1 MYLQMWKDSETEI
14 DYLDFSYIV
23 EIMRDTINDEKLLP
37 SCIGLYGDWGSGK
50 SSLMHMCKRQLE
62 QQNDGTVCLL
72 FNGWLYESYD
82 DAKTAILASIL
93 DGIKGGRE
101 LPETAI
107 MILKALYDSVDKFKI
122 IKGGIKFGIDMAVA
136 GGLGAITNLTIKE
149 VAKKAKK
156 VAEGVD
162 EESTMQAIKDKL
174 DYKEVRE
181 DIREFREKF
190 AQLIKEAGIKKLV
203 IFVDE
208 LDRCN
213 PATILDT
220 LEAMRLFLFN
230 GNVSFVIGAD
240 ERHVTYAIRSK
251 FEDIEGINMDI
262 GKEYQEKLIQYPIR
276 IPCMNKDETEFY
288 IMCLLSEN
296 ELNATEFDGLLKFL
310 QAKRKQNP
318 LEFSITME
326 ILREYNEKIATRLND
341 SLVLSKQLSGILTQ
355 GLNGNPR
362 QCKRFLNT
370 LDMRQKMA
378 NYKNV
383 TLKSNVLAKIME
395 VEYFQTPLFRKMINL
410 LGDNML
416 KKELEGFE
424 TDQEDKISALDPWK
438 NELWVKKW
446 MKAKPML
453 SEEKLENYFYFMRA
467 SAKDNMFTS
476 IEKMSEDAKK
486 IFEGL
491 LKHSD
496 LAFNQAKMDVDK
508 MSVFDQNQILDGL
521 YQDMV
526 GDERYEKGKIKFFLL
541 WGGLNAQL
549 QENTIKYC
557 ADLSAQKMSVSHI
570 PHFEGFY
577 VQCKNQGAMKTI
589 LERWKSEN
597 TTLKTA
603 IEDFL

>member
-1 MYLQMWKDSETEI
+1 MWKDSETEI

-23 EIMRDTINDEKLLP
+23 EIMKDTINDEKLLP
-37 SCIGLYGDWGSGK
+37 SCIGLYRDWGSGK
-50 SSLMHMCKRQLE
+50 SSLMHMCKKQLE
-62 QQNDGTVCLL
+62 EQKDGTVCLL

-93 DGIKGGRE
+93 DGIKECRE
-101 LPETAI
+101 LSGAAKIT
-107 MILKALYDSVDKFKI
+107 LKALYDSIDKFKV
-122 IKGGIKFGIDMAVA
+122 IKGGIKFGIDMAVT
-136 GGLGAITNLTIKE
+136 GGLGAITNLAIKE
-149 VAKKAKK
+149 ITKKAKK
-156 VAEGVD
+156 VAEDVD
-162 EESTMQAIKDKL
+162 EETMLQAIKDKL

-190 AQLIKEAGIKKLV
+190 AELIEEAGIKKLV

-220 LEAMRLFLFN
+220 LEAMRLFLFS

-251 FEDIEGINMDI
+251 FDDIEGINMDI

-296 ELNATEFDGLLKFL
+296 ELNETEFDGLLKFL

-326 ILREYNEKIATRLND
+326 ILKEYDERIATKLND

-395 VEYFQTPLFRKMINL
+395 VEYFQTSLFRKMVNL

-416 KKELEGFE
+416 KTELEGFE
-424 TDQEDKISALDPWK
+424 TDQEDKINALDPWK

-467 SAKDNMFTS
+467 FSKDNIFTS
-476 IEKMSEDAKK
+476 VEKMSEEAKK
-486 IFEGL
+486 IFEGIS
-491 LKHSD
+491 KHSD
-496 LAFNQAKMDVDK
+496 LAFNQAKMAVDK
-508 MSVFDQNQILDGL
+508 ISVFDQHQILDGL
-521 YQDMV
+521 YQDV
-526 GDERYEKGKIKFFLL
+526 ISDDSYEKEKVRFFLL
-541 WGGLNAQL
+541 WGALNEQL

-557 ADLSAQKMSVSHI
+557 TDLSAQKISVSQI
-570 PHFEGFY
+570 PYFEGFY
-577 VQCKNQGAMKTI
+577 AQCKNKGAMKTI

>member
-1 MYLQMWKDSETEI
+1 
-14 DYLDFSYIV
+14 
-23 EIMRDTINDEKLLP
+23 
-37 SCIGLYGDWGSGK
+37 
-50 SSLMHMCKRQLE
+50 
-62 QQNDGTVCLL
+62 
-72 FNGWLYESYD
+72 
-82 DAKTAILASIL
+82 
-93 DGIKGGRE
+93 
-101 LPETAI
+101 
-107 MILKALYDSVDKFKI
+107 
-122 IKGGIKFGIDMAVA
+122 MAVT

-149 VAKKAKK
+149 ITKKAKK
-156 VAEGVD
+156 VVDDVD
-162 EESTMQAIKDKL
+162 EEATIQAIKDKL

-190 AQLIKEAGIKKLV
+190 AELIKEASIKKLV

-251 FEDIEGINMDI
+251 FDDIEGINMDI

-296 ELNATEFDGLLKFL
+296 ELTTTEFDGLLKFL
-310 QAKRKQNP
+310 QEKRKQNP

-326 ILREYNEKIATRLND
+326 ILKEYNEPIATRLNE

-378 NYKNV
+378 KYKNV
-383 TLKSNVLAKIME
+383 TLKSSVLAKIME
-395 VEYFQTPLFRKMINL
+395 VEYFQTSLFRKMIKL

-424 TDQEDKISALDPWK
+424 TDQEEKINALDPWK

-446 MKAKPML
+446 MKTKPML
-453 SEEKLENYFYFMRA
+453 SEERLENYFYFMRA

-496 LAFNQAKMDVDK
+496 VAFNQAKMDIDK

-521 YQDMV
+521 YQDV
-526 GDERYEKGKIKFFLL
+526 AGDERYEKDKIKFFLL
-541 WGGLNAQL
+541 WGGLNVQL

-557 ADLSAQKMSVSHI
+557 ADLSAKKISLSHI
-570 PHFEGFY
+570 PYFEGFY
-577 VQCKNQGAMKTI
+577 AQCKNQGAMKII

-597 TTLKTA
+597 KKLITA
-603 IEDFL
+603 IDNSL

>member
-1 MYLQMWKDSETEI
+1 MISLLSDS
-14 DYLDFSYIV
+14 L
-23 EIMRDTINDEKLLP
+23 
-37 SCIGLYGDWGSGK
+37 GDWGSGK

-93 DGIKGGRE
+93 DGIKDGRK
-101 LPETAI
+101 LSKSAI

-149 VAKKAKK
+149 VAKKAKQ
-156 VAEGVD
+156 VAEGVN

-251 FEDIEGINMDI
+251 FDDIEGINMDI

-296 ELNATEFDGLLKFL
+296 ELTTTEFDEFLKFL
-310 QAKRKQNP
+310 QEKRKQNP
-318 LEFSITME
+318 LEFSITMD
-326 ILREYNEKIATRLND
+326 ILKEYNEAIATRLNE

-395 VEYFQTPLFRKMINL
+395 VEYFQTPLFRKMVNL

-416 KKELEGFE
+416 KTELEGFE

-467 SAKDNMFTS
+467 SAKNNMFTS
-476 IEKMSEDAKK
+476 IDKMSEDAKK

-491 LKHSD
+491 SKHSD
-496 LAFNQAKMDVDK
+496 LAFKQAKMGVDK
-508 MSVFDQNQILDGL
+508 LSVFDQNQILDGL
-521 YQDMV
+521 YQDVV
-526 GDERYEKGKIKFFLL
+526 GDERYEKDKIKFFLL
-541 WGGLNAQL
+541 WGGLNVQL

-557 ADLSAQKMSVSHI
+557 ADLSAQKISVSHI

-577 VQCKNQGAMKTI
+577 AQCKNQGAMKTI
-589 LERWKSEN
+589 FERWKSEN

>member
-1 MYLQMWKDSETEI
+1 MWKDSETEI
-14 DYLDFSYIV
+14 DFLDFAYIV
-23 EIMRDTINDEKLLP
+23 EIMKDTINDEKLLP

-50 SSLMHMCKRQLE
+50 SSLMHMCKRRLE
-62 QQNDGTVCLL
+62 EQKDGTVCLL

-93 DGIKGGRE
+93 DGIKEGRD
-101 LPETAI
+101 LQGTAKI
-107 MILKALYDSVDKFKI
+107 TLKALYDSVDKFKV
-122 IKGGIKFGIDMAVA
+122 IKSGLKFGIDMAVT
-136 GGLGAITNLTIKE
+136 GGLGAVANLTIKE
-149 VAKKAKK
+149 ITKVAKK
-156 VAEGVD
+156 VAERTVENVD
-162 EESTMQAIKDKL
+162 EESMVQAIKDRL

-190 AQLIKEAGIKKLV
+190 AKLIEEAGIKKLV

-251 FEDIEGINMDI
+251 FDDIEGINMDI

-288 IMCLLSEN
+288 IMCLLSES
-296 ELNATEFDGLLKFL
+296 ELNETEFDGLLKFL
-310 QAKRKQNP
+310 HEKRKQNP
-318 LEFSITME
+318 LEFSISME
-326 ILREYNEKIATRLND
+326 ILREHDDRIATRLND

-383 TLKSNVLAKIME
+383 TLKSSVLAKIME
-395 VEYFQTPLFRKMINL
+395 VEYFQTPLFRKMVSL
-410 LGDNML
+410 LGENKL
-416 KKELEGFE
+416 KTELEGFE
-424 TDQEDKISALDPWK
+424 TDQEDRISALDPWR
-438 NELWVKKW
+438 NELWVKRW
-446 MKAKPML
+446 MKTKPML
-453 SEEKLENYFYFMRA
+453 SEEKLEDYFYFMRA
-467 SAKDNMFTS
+467 SAKDNIFTS
-476 IEKMSEDAKK
+476 VEKMSEEAKK

-491 LKHSD
+491 SKHSD
-496 LAFNQAKMDVDK
+496 LAFSQAKMAVEK
-508 MSVFDQNQILDGL
+508 MSVFDQHQILDGL
-521 YQDMV
+521 YQDMIS
-526 GDERYEKGKIKFFLL
+526 DDSYEKEKVRFFLQ
-541 WGGLNAQL
+541 WGALNEQL

-557 ADLSAQKMSVSHI
+557 TDLLAQKISISQI
-570 PHFEGFY
+570 PFFEGFY
-577 VQCKNQGAMKTI
+577 AQCKNKGEMKII
-589 LERWKSEN
+589 LERWKDEN
-597 TTLKTA
+597 PTLKTA
-603 IEDFL
+603 VEVFL

>member
-1 MYLQMWKDSETEI
+1 MWKDSETEI

-23 EIMRDTINDEKLLP
+23 EIMKDTINDEKLLP

-50 SSLMHMCKRQLE
+50 SSLMHMCKKQLE
-62 QQNDGTVCLL
+62 EQKDGTVCLL

-93 DGIKGGRE
+93 DGIKEGRE
-101 LPETAI
+101 LSGTAKI
-107 MILKALYDSVDKFKI
+107 TLKALYDSIDKFKV
-122 IKGGIKFGIDMAVA
+122 IKGGIKFGIDMAVT
-136 GGLGAITNLTIKE
+136 GGLGAITNLAIKE
-149 VAKKAKK
+149 ITKKAKK
-156 VAEGVD
+156 IAEDVD
-162 EESTMQAIKDKL
+162 EENMLQAIKDKL

-190 AQLIKEAGIKKLV
+190 AELIKEAGIKKLV

-220 LEAMRLFLFN
+220 LEAMRLFLFS

-251 FEDIEGINMDI
+251 FNDIEGINMDI

-288 IMCLLSEN
+288 IMCLLSEK
-296 ELNATEFDGLLKFL
+296 ELCEKDFKDLLNYL
-310 QAKRKQNP
+310 QKKRKENP
-318 LEFSITME
+318 LEFIITME
-326 ILREYNEKIATRLND
+326 ILREYNESIATKLNE
-341 SLVLSKQLSGILTQ
+341 SLVLAKQLSGILTQ

-378 NYKNV
+378 KYKNV

-395 VEYFQTPLFRKMINL
+395 VEYFQTSLFRKMVNL
-410 LGDNML
+410 LGDNL
-416 KKELEGFE
+416 LNKELEGFE
-424 TDQEDKISALDPWK
+424 TDQEDKISALEPWK
-438 NELWVKKW
+438 NELWVKRW
-446 MKAKPML
+446 MKAKPLL
-453 SEEKLENYFYFMRA
+453 SEEKLENYFYFMRT
-467 SAKDNMFTS
+467 SIKDNVFTS
-476 IEKMSEDAKK
+476 IEKMSEEAKK
-486 IFEGL
+486 IFEAL

-496 LAFNQAKMDVDK
+496 AAFNQAKKIIDK

-521 YQDMV
+521 YEDIV
-526 GDERYEKGKIKFFLL
+526 GEEKYDRDKIKFFLL
-541 WGGLNAQL
+541 WGGLNEQL

-557 ADLSAQKMSVSHI
+557 ADLSAKNILLSNI
-570 PHFEGFY
+570 PYFEGFY
-577 VQCKNQGAMKTI
+577 AQCKNKEEMKVI

-597 TTLKTA
+597 MGLKTA
-603 IEDFL
+603 IEEFL

>member
-1 MYLQMWKDSETEI
+1 MWRDSETET

-23 EIMRDTINDEKLLP
+23 EIMKDTINDEKLLP

-50 SSLMHMCKRQLE
+50 SSLMHMCKKKLE
-62 QQNDGTVCLL
+62 EQKDGTVCLL

-93 DGIKGGRE
+93 DGIKEGRD
-101 LPETAI
+101 LSRTANI
-107 MILKALYDSVDKFKI
+107 TLKALYDSIDKFKV
-122 IKGGIKFGIDMAVA
+122 IKGGIKFGIDMAVT

-149 VAKKAKK
+149 IMKKTKK
-156 VAEGVD
+156 VAEDID
-162 EESTMQAIKDKL
+162 EETMFQVIKDKL

-181 DIREFREKF
+181 DIREFRKKF
-190 AQLIKEAGIKKLV
+190 AELINDAGIKKLV

-208 LDRCN
+208 LDRCS
-213 PATILDT
+213 PVTILDT

-251 FEDIEGINMDI
+251 FNDIEGINMDI

-288 IMCLLSEN
+288 IMCLLSQN
-296 ELNATEFDGLLKFL
+296 ELSATDFEGLLEFL
-310 QAKRKQNP
+310 QEKRKQNP

-326 ILREYNEKIATRLND
+326 ILKEYNEPIATRLNE

-378 NYKNV
+378 KYKNV
-383 TLKSNVLAKIME
+383 TLKSSVLAKIME
-395 VEYFQTPLFRKMINL
+395 VEYFQTTLFRKMITL

-416 KKELEGFE
+416 KTELEGFE
-424 TDQEDKISALDPWK
+424 TDQEEKIVALDPWK

-446 MKAKPML
+446 MNAKPML
-453 SEEKLENYFYFMRA
+453 SEEKLENYFYFMRV
-467 SAKDNMFTS
+467 SAKETIFTS
-476 IEKMSEDAKK
+476 VEKMSEEAKK

-491 LKHSD
+491 SKHSD
-496 LAFNQAKMDVDK
+496 LVFNQAKMVVDK
-508 MSVFDQNQILDGL
+508 MSAFDQNQILDGL

-526 GDERYEKGKIKFFLL
+526 SDDRYVKEKVSFFLQ
-541 WGGLNAQL
+541 WGALNEQL

-557 ADLSAQKMSVSHI
+557 TDLLAQKIQISQI
-570 PHFEGFY
+570 PYFEGFY
-577 VQCKNQGAMKTI
+577 TQCKNKAAMKTI
-589 LERWKSEN
+589 LERWKDEN
-597 TTLKTA
+597 TTLKTV
-603 IEDFL
+603 IEGIL

>member
-1 MYLQMWKDSETEI
+1 MWKDSETEI
-14 DYLDFSYIV
+14 DYLDFLYIV
-23 EIMRDTINDEKLLP
+23 EIMKGTINDEKLLP

-50 SSLMHMCKRQLE
+50 SSLMHMCKHQLE
-62 QQNDGTVCLL
+62 QQNDGTICLL

-93 DGIKGGRE
+93 DGIKENRE
-101 LPETAI
+101 LPETA
-107 MILKALYDSVDKFKI
+107 MLILKSLYDSVDKFKA
-122 IKGGIKFGIDMAVA
+122 IKGGIKFGIDMALS

-149 VAKKAKK
+149 VTKKAKK
-156 VAEGVD
+156 VVSGVD
-162 EESTMQAIKDKL
+162 EESMIQAIKDKL

-190 AQLIKEAGIKKLV
+190 TKLIKEAGIKKLV

-213 PATILDT
+213 PTTILDT

-240 ERHVTYAIRSK
+240 ERHVTYAIKSK
-251 FEDIEGINMDI
+251 FDDIEGINMDI

-276 IPCMNKDETEFY
+276 IPSMNKDETEFY

-296 ELNATEFDGLLKFL
+296 ELNATELDSLLEYL
-310 QAKRKQNP
+310 QEKRKKNP
-318 LEFSITME
+318 LEFVITMQ
-326 ILREYNEKIATRLND
+326 ILREYNESIATRLNE
-341 SLVLSKQLSGILTQ
+341 SLVLSKQLSGILTK

-378 NYKNV
+378 KYKNV

-395 VEYFQTPLFRKMINL
+395 VEYFQTSLFRKMINL
-410 LGDNML
+410 LSDNL
-416 KKELEGFE
+416 LNKELEGFE
-424 TDQEDKISALDPWK
+424 TDQEDKIVVLEPWK
-438 NELWVKKW
+438 NELWVKRW
-446 MKAKPML
+446 MKAKPLL
-453 SEEKLENYFYFMRA
+453 SVEKLENYFYFMRA
-467 SAKDNMFTS
+467 SAKDNAFTS

-486 IFEGL
+486 IFEAL

-496 LAFNQAKMDVDK
+496 TAFNQAKKIIDK

-521 YQDMV
+521 YEDVV
-526 GDERYEKGKIKFFLL
+526 GDEKYDKDKIKFFLL
-541 WGGLNAQL
+541 WGGLNEQL

-557 ADLSAQKMSVSHI
+557 ADLSAKKLSLSHI
-570 PHFEGFY
+570 PYFEGFY
-577 VQCKNQGAMKTI
+577 AQCKNQAEIKVI
-589 LERWKSEN
+589 LERWKNDN
-597 TTLKTA
+597 TTLKTL
-603 IEDFL
+603 IEDFV

>member
-1 MYLQMWKDSETEI
+1 MWKDSETEI

-23 EIMRDTINDEKLLP
+23 EIMKDTINDEKLLP

-50 SSLMHMCKRQLE
+50 SSLMHMCKKQLE
-62 QQNDGTVCLL
+62 EQKDGTVCLL

-93 DGIKGGRE
+93 DGIKEGRE
-101 LPETAI
+101 LSGTAKI
-107 MILKALYDSVDKFKI
+107 TLKALYDSIDKFKV
-122 IKGGIKFGIDMAVA
+122 IKGGIKFGIDMAVT
-136 GGLGAITNLTIKE
+136 GGLGAITNLAIKE
-149 VAKKAKK
+149 ITKKAKK
-156 VAEGVD
+156 IAEDVD
-162 EESTMQAIKDKL
+162 EENMLQAIKDKL

-190 AQLIKEAGIKKLV
+190 AELIKEAGIKKLV

-220 LEAMRLFLFN
+220 LEAMRLFLFS

-251 FEDIEGINMDI
+251 FNDIEGINMDI

-288 IMCLLSEN
+288 IMCLLSEK
-296 ELNATEFDGLLKFL
+296 ELCEKDFKDLLNYL
-310 QAKRKQNP
+310 QKKRKENP
-318 LEFSITME
+318 LEFIITME
-326 ILREYNEKIATRLND
+326 ILREYNESIATKLNE
-341 SLVLSKQLSGILTQ
+341 SLVLAKQLSGILTQ

-378 NYKNV
+378 KYKNV

-395 VEYFQTPLFRKMINL
+395 VEYFQTSLFRKMVNL
-410 LGDNML
+410 LGDNL
-416 KKELEGFE
+416 LNKELKGFE
-424 TDQEDKISALDPWK
+424 TDQEDKISALEPWK
-438 NELWVKKW
+438 NELWVKRW
-446 MKAKPML
+446 MKAKPLL
-453 SEEKLENYFYFMRA
+453 SEEKLENYFYFMRT
-467 SAKDNMFTS
+467 SIKDNVFTS
-476 IEKMSEDAKK
+476 IEKMSEEAKK
-486 IFEGL
+486 IFEAL

-496 LAFNQAKMDVDK
+496 AAFNQAKKIIDK

-521 YQDMV
+521 YEDIV
-526 GDERYEKGKIKFFLL
+526 GEEKYDRDKIKFFLL
-541 WGGLNAQL
+541 WGGLNEQL

-557 ADLSAQKMSVSHI
+557 ADLSAKNILLSHI
-570 PHFEGFY
+570 PYFEGFY
-577 VQCKNQGAMKTI
+577 AQCKNQEEMKVI

-597 TTLKTA
+597 MGLKTA
-603 IEDFL
+603 IEEFL

>member
-1 MYLQMWKDSETEI
+1 MWKDSETEI

-23 EIMRDTINDEKLLP
+23 EIMKDTINDEKLLP

-50 SSLMHMCKRQLE
+50 SSLMHMCKKQLE
-62 QQNDGTVCLL
+62 EQKDGTVCLL

-93 DGIKGGRE
+93 DGIKEGRE
-101 LPETAI
+101 LSGTAKI
-107 MILKALYDSVDKFKI
+107 TLKALYDSIDKFKV

-136 GGLGAITNLTIKE
+136 GGLSAITNLAIKE
-149 VAKKAKK
+149 ITKKAKK
-156 VAEGVD
+156 IAEDVD
-162 EESTMQAIKDKL
+162 EENMLQAIKDKL

-190 AQLIKEAGIKKLV
+190 AELIKEAGIKKLV

-220 LEAMRLFLFN
+220 LEAMRLFLFS

-251 FEDIEGINMDI
+251 FNDIEGINMDI

-288 IMCLLSEN
+288 IMCLLSEK
-296 ELNATEFDGLLKFL
+296 ELCEKDFKDLLNYL
-310 QAKRKQNP
+310 QKKRKENP
-318 LEFSITME
+318 LEFIITME
-326 ILREYNEKIATRLND
+326 ILREYNESIATKLNE
-341 SLVLSKQLSGILTQ
+341 SLVLAKQLSGILTQ

-378 NYKNV
+378 KYKNV

-395 VEYFQTPLFRKMINL
+395 VEYFQTSFRKMVNL
-410 LGDNML
+410 LGDNL
-416 KKELEGFE
+416 LNKELEGFE
-424 TDQEDKISALDPWK
+424 TDQEDKISALEPWK
-438 NELWVKKW
+438 NELWVKRW
-446 MKAKPML
+446 MKAKPLL
-453 SEEKLENYFYFMRA
+453 SEEKLENYFYFMRT
-467 SAKDNMFTS
+467 SIKNNVFTS
-476 IEKMSEDAKK
+476 IEKMSEEAKK
-486 IFEGL
+486 IFEAL

-496 LAFNQAKMDVDK
+496 AAFNQAKKIIDK

-521 YQDMV
+521 YEDIV
-526 GDERYEKGKIKFFLL
+526 GEEKYDRDKIKFFLL
-541 WGGLNAQL
+541 WGGLNEQL

-557 ADLSAQKMSVSHI
+557 ADLSAKKISTSHI
-570 PHFEGFY
+570 PYFEGFY
-577 VQCKNQGAMKTI
+577 AQCKNQEEMKVI

-597 TTLKTA
+597 MGLKTA
-603 IEDFL
+603 IEEFL

>member
-1 MYLQMWKDSETEI
+1 MWKDSETEI
-14 DYLDFSYIV
+14 DYLDFSYII
-23 EIMRDTINDEKLLP
+23 EIMKDTINDEKLLP

-93 DGIKGGRE
+93 DGIKDGRK
-101 LPETAI
+101 LSKSAI

-149 VAKKAKK
+149 VAKKAKQ
-156 VAEGVD
+156 VAEGVN

-251 FEDIEGINMDI
+251 FDDIEGINMDI

-296 ELNATEFDGLLKFL
+296 ELTTTEFDEFLKFL
-310 QAKRKQNP
+310 QEKRKQNP
-318 LEFSITME
+318 LEFSITMD
-326 ILREYNEKIATRLND
+326 ILKEYNEAIATRLNE

-395 VEYFQTPLFRKMINL
+395 VEYFQTPLFRKMVNL

-416 KKELEGFE
+416 KTELEGFE

-453 SEEKLENYFYFMRA
+453 SEEMLENYFYFMRA
-467 SAKDNMFTS
+467 SAKNNMFTS
-476 IEKMSEDAKK
+476 IDKMSEDAKK

-491 LKHSD
+491 SKHSD
-496 LAFNQAKMDVDK
+496 LAFKQAKMSVDK
-508 MSVFDQNQILDGL
+508 LSVFDQNQILDGL
-521 YQDMV
+521 YQDVV
-526 GDERYEKGKIKFFLL
+526 GDERYEKDKIKFFLL
-541 WGGLNAQL
+541 WGGLNVQL

-557 ADLSAQKMSVSHI
+557 ADLSAQKISVSHI

-577 VQCKNQGAMKTI
+577 AQCKNQGAMKTI
-589 LERWKSEN
+589 FERWKSEN

>member
-1 MYLQMWKDSETEI
+1 MWKDSETEI
-14 DYLDFSYIV
+14 DYLDFFYIV
-23 EIMRDTINDEKLLP
+23 EIMKDTINDEKLLP

-50 SSLMHMCKRQLE
+50 SSLMHMCKHQLE

-93 DGIKGGRE
+93 DGIKENRE
-101 LPETAI
+101 LPETA
-107 MILKALYDSVDKFKI
+107 MLILKALYDSIDKFKA
-122 IKGGIKFGIDMAVA
+122 IKSGIKFGIDMVVS

-149 VAKKAKK
+149 VTKKAKK
-156 VAEGVD
+156 VVEGVD
-162 EESTMQAIKDKL
+162 EESTIQAIKDKL

-190 AQLIKEAGIKKLV
+190 AKLIEEAGIKKLV

-230 GNVSFVIGAD
+230 GDVSFVIGAD
-240 ERHVTYAIRSK
+240 ERHVTYAIKTK
-251 FEDIEGINMDI
+251 FDDIEGINMDI

-288 IMCLLSEN
+288 IMCLLAED
-296 ELNATEFDGLLKFL
+296 ELNETEFDSLLIFL
-310 QAKRKQNP
+310 QEKRKENP
-318 LEFSITME
+318 LEFVITME
-326 ILREYNEKIATRLND
+326 ILREYDESIATRLNEN
-341 SLVLSKQLSGILTQ
+341 LVLSKQLSGILTQ

-378 NYKNV
+378 KYKNV

-395 VEYFQTPLFRKMINL
+395 VEYFQTSLFRKMVNL
-410 LGDNML
+410 LGDNL
-416 KKELEGFE
+416 LNKELEGFE

-438 NELWVKKW
+438 NELWVKGW
-446 MKAKPML
+446 MKAKPFL

-467 SAKDNMFTS
+467 SVKDNVFTS
-476 IEKMSEDAKK
+476 VEKMSEEAKK
-486 IFEGL
+486 IFEAL

-496 LAFNQAKMDVDK
+496 VAFNQAKKEIDK

-521 YQDMV
+521 YEDIV
-526 GDERYEKGKIKFFLL
+526 SDERYEKDKIRFFLL
-541 WGGLNAQL
+541 WGGLNEQL

-557 ADLSAQKMSVSHI
+557 TDLSAKKISVSHI
-570 PHFEGFY
+570 PYFGGFF
-577 VQCKNQGAMKTI
+577 VQCKNQGEMKII
-589 LERWKSEN
+589 LERWKSDN
-597 TTLKTA
+597 TELKTA
-603 IEDFL
+603 IEDYL

>member
-1 MYLQMWKDSETEI
+1 MWKDSETEI

-23 EIMRDTINDEKLLP
+23 EIMKDTINDEKLLP

-149 VAKKAKK
+149 VAKKAKQ
-156 VAEGVD
+156 VADGVN

-251 FEDIEGINMDI
+251 FDDIEGINMDI

-288 IMCLLSEN
+288 IMCLLSEKK
-296 ELNATEFDGLLKFL
+296 LTTTEFVGFLNFL
-310 QAKRKQNP
+310 QEKRKQNP

-326 ILREYNEKIATRLND
+326 ILKEYNEPIATRLNE

-395 VEYFQTPLFRKMINL
+395 VEYFQTPLFRKMVNL

-416 KKELEGFE
+416 KTELEGFE
-424 TDQEDKISALDPWK
+424 TEQEDKISALDPWK

-491 LKHSD
+491 SKHSD

-521 YQDMV
+521 YQDVV
-526 GDERYEKGKIKFFLL
+526 GDERYEKDKIRFFLL

-557 ADLSAQKMSVSHI
+557 ADLSVQKISVSHI

-597 TTLKTA
+597 TILKTA

>member
-1 MYLQMWKDSETEI
+1 MWKDSETEI
-14 DYLDFSYIV
+14 DYLDFLYIV
-23 EIMRDTINDEKLLP
+23 EIMKNTINDEKLLP

-50 SSLMHMCKRQLE
+50 SSLMHMCKHQLE
-62 QQNDGTVCLL
+62 QQNDGTICLL

-93 DGIKGGRE
+93 DGIKENRE
-101 LPETAI
+101 LPETA
-107 MILKALYDSVDKFKI
+107 MLILKSLYDSVDKFKA
-122 IKGGIKFGIDMAVA
+122 IKGGIKFGIDMALS

-149 VAKKAKK
+149 VTKKAKK
-156 VAEGVD
+156 VVSGVD
-162 EESTMQAIKDKL
+162 EESMIQAIKDKL

-190 AQLIKEAGIKKLV
+190 AKLIKEAGIKKLV

-213 PATILDT
+213 PTTILDT

-240 ERHVTYAIRSK
+240 ERHVTYAIKSK
-251 FEDIEGINMDI
+251 FDDIEGINMDI

-276 IPCMNKDETEFY
+276 IPSMNKDETEFY

-296 ELNATEFDGLLKFL
+296 ELSATELDSLLEYL
-310 QAKRKQNP
+310 QEKRKKNP
-318 LEFSITME
+318 LEFVITMQ
-326 ILREYNEKIATRLND
+326 ILREYNEAIATRLNE
-341 SLVLSKQLSGILTQ
+341 SLVLSKQLSGILTK

-378 NYKNV
+378 KYKNV

-395 VEYFQTPLFRKMINL
+395 VEYFQTSLFRKMINL
-410 LGDNML
+410 LSDNL
-416 KKELEGFE
+416 LNKELEGFE
-424 TDQEDKISALDPWK
+424 TDQEDKIVVLEPWK
-438 NELWVKKW
+438 NELWVKHW
-446 MKAKPML
+446 MKAKPLL

-467 SAKDNMFTS
+467 SAKDNAFTS

-486 IFEGL
+486 IFEAL

-496 LAFNQAKMDVDK
+496 TAFNQAKKIIDK

-521 YQDMV
+521 YEDVV
-526 GDERYEKGKIKFFLL
+526 GDEKYDKDKIKFFLS
-541 WGGLNAQL
+541 WGGLNEQL

-557 ADLSAQKMSVSHI
+557 ADLSAKKLSLSHI
-570 PHFEGFY
+570 PYFEGFY
-577 VQCKNQGAMKTI
+577 AQCKNQAEIKVI
-589 LERWKSEN
+589 LERWINDN
-597 TTLKTA
+597 TTLKTL
-603 IEDFL
+603 IEDFV

>member
-1 MYLQMWKDSETEI
+1 MWKDSETEI

-23 EIMRDTINDEKLLP
+23 EIMKDTINDEKLLP

-50 SSLMHMCKRQLE
+50 SSLMHMCKKQLE
-62 QQNDGTVCLL
+62 EQKDGTVCLL

-93 DGIKGGRE
+93 DGIKEGRE
-101 LPETAI
+101 LSGAAKIT
-107 MILKALYDSVDKFKI
+107 LKALYDSIDKFKV
-122 IKGGIKFGIDMAVA
+122 IKGGIKFGIDMAVT
-136 GGLGAITNLTIKE
+136 GGLGAITNLAIKE
-149 VAKKAKK
+149 ITKKAKK
-156 VAEGVD
+156 VAEDVD
-162 EESTMQAIKDKL
+162 EETMLQAIKDKL

-190 AQLIKEAGIKKLV
+190 AELIKEAGIKKLV

-220 LEAMRLFLFN
+220 LEAMRLFLFS

-251 FEDIEGINMDI
+251 FNDIEGINMDI

-288 IMCLLSEN
+288 IMCLLSEK
-296 ELNATEFDGLLKFL
+296 ELCEKDFKDLLNYL
-310 QAKRKQNP
+310 QKKRKENP
-318 LEFSITME
+318 LEFIITME
-326 ILREYNEKIATRLND
+326 ILREYNESIATKLNE
-341 SLVLSKQLSGILTQ
+341 SLVLAKQLSGILTQ

-370 LDMRQKMA
+370 LDMRQQMA
-378 NYKNV
+378 KYKNV

-395 VEYFQTPLFRKMINL
+395 VEYFQTSLFRKMVNL
-410 LGDNML
+410 LGDNL
-416 KKELEGFE
+416 LNKELEGFE
-424 TDQEDKISALDPWK
+424 TDQEDKISALEPWK
-438 NELWVKKW
+438 NELWVKRW
-446 MKAKPML
+446 MKAKPLL
-453 SEEKLENYFYFMRA
+453 SEEKLENYFYFMRT
-467 SAKDNMFTS
+467 SIKDNVFTS
-476 IEKMSEDAKK
+476 IEKMSEEAKK
-486 IFEGL
+486 IFEAL

-496 LAFNQAKMDVDK
+496 AAFNQAKKIIDK

-521 YQDMV
+521 YEDIV
-526 GDERYEKGKIKFFLL
+526 GEEKYDRDKIKFFLL
-541 WGGLNAQL
+541 WGGLNEQL

-557 ADLSAQKMSVSHI
+557 ADLSAKNILLSHI
-570 PHFEGFY
+570 PYFEGFY
-577 VQCKNQGAMKTI
+577 AQCKNQEEMKVI

-597 TTLKTA
+597 MGLKTA
-603 IEDFL
+603 IEEFL

>member
-1 MYLQMWKDSETEI
+1 MWKDSETEI
-14 DYLDFSYIV
+14 DYLDCSYIV
-23 EIMRDTINDEKLLP
+23 EIIKNTINDEKLLP

-50 SSLMHMCKRQLE
+50 SSLMHMCKHQLE
-62 QQNDGTVCLL
+62 EQKDGTVCLL

-82 DAKTAILASIL
+82 DAKTAIIASIL
-93 DGIKGGRE
+93 DGIQENRE
-101 LPETAI
+101 LPETA
-107 MILKALYDSVDKFKI
+107 MQILKALYDSVDKFKA
-122 IKGGIKFGIDMAVA
+122 IKGGIKFGIDMAVS

-149 VAKKAKK
+149 VTKKAKK
-156 VAEGVD
+156 VVDGVG
-162 EESTMQAIKDKL
+162 EESMIQAIKDKL
-174 DYKEVRE
+174 EYKEVRE

-190 AQLIKEAGIKKLV
+190 AKLIKEAGIKKLV

-230 GNVSFVIGAD
+230 GDVSFVIGAD
-240 ERHVTYAIRSK
+240 ERHVTYAIKSK
-251 FEDIEGINMDI
+251 FDDIEGINMDI

-276 IPCMNKDETEFY
+276 IPSMNKDETEFY

-296 ELNATEFDGLLKFL
+296 ELSEKEFDGLLKFL
-310 QAKRKQNP
+310 QEKRKENP
-318 LEFSITME
+318 LEFVITME
-326 ILREYNEKIATRLND
+326 ILREYNESIAIKLNE
-341 SLVLSKQLSGILTQ
+341 SLVLSKQLSVILTQ

-378 NYKNV
+378 RYKNV

-395 VEYFQTPLFRKMINL
+395 VEYFQTSLFRKMVSL
-410 LGDNML
+410 LSDNML
-416 KKELEGFE
+416 NTELEGFE
-424 TDQEDKISALDPWK
+424 TDQEDKINALDPWK

-446 MKAKPML
+446 MKAKPLL
-453 SEEKLENYFYFMRA
+453 SEEKLEKYFYFMRA
-467 SAKDNMFTS
+467 SAKDNVYAS
-476 IEKMSEDAKK
+476 IEKMSEDTKK

-491 LKHSD
+491 SKHSD
-496 LAFNQAKMDVDK
+496 LAFSQAKMEIDK
-508 MSVFDQNQILDGL
+508 ISVFDRNQILDGL
-521 YQDMV
+521 YQDV
-526 GDERYEKGKIKFFLL
+526 VSDERYEKDKIRFFLL
-541 WGGLNAQL
+541 WGGINEQL

-557 ADLSAQKMSVSHI
+557 ADLSAKNISLSHI

-577 VQCKNQGAMKTI
+577 AQCKNKGAIRVI
-589 LERWKSEN
+589 LERWKNEN
-597 TTLKTA
+597 TILKTA

>member
-1 MYLQMWKDSETEI
+1 MWKDSETEI
-14 DYLDFSYIV
+14 DYLDFLYIV
-23 EIMRDTINDEKLLP
+23 EIMKDTINDEKLLP

-50 SSLMHMCKRQLE
+50 SSLMHMCKHQLE
-62 QQNDGTVCLL
+62 QQNDGTICLL

-93 DGIKGGRE
+93 DGIKENRE
-101 LPETAI
+101 LPETA
-107 MILKALYDSVDKFKI
+107 MLILKSLYDSVDKFKA
-122 IKGGIKFGIDMAVA
+122 IKGGIKFGIDMALS

-149 VAKKAKK
+149 VTKKAKK
-156 VAEGVD
+156 VVSGVD
-162 EESTMQAIKDKL
+162 EESMIQAIKDKL

-190 AQLIKEAGIKKLV
+190 TKLIKEAGIKKLV

-213 PATILDT
+213 PTTILDT

-240 ERHVTYAIRSK
+240 ERHVTYAIKSK
-251 FEDIEGINMDI
+251 FDDIEGINMDI

-276 IPCMNKDETEFY
+276 IPSMNKDETEFY

-296 ELNATEFDGLLKFL
+296 ELNATELDSLLEYL
-310 QAKRKQNP
+310 QEKRKKNP
-318 LEFSITME
+318 LEFVITMQ
-326 ILREYNEKIATRLND
+326 ILREYNESIATRLNE
-341 SLVLSKQLSGILTQ
+341 SLVLSKQLSGILTK

-378 NYKNV
+378 KYKNV

-395 VEYFQTPLFRKMINL
+395 VEYFQTSLLRKMINL
-410 LGDNML
+410 LSDNL
-416 KKELEGFE
+416 LNKELEGFE
-424 TDQEDKISALDPWK
+424 TDQEDKIVVLEPWK
-438 NELWVKKW
+438 NELWVKRW
-446 MKAKPML
+446 MKAKPLL
-453 SEEKLENYFYFMRA
+453 SVEKLENYFYFMRA
-467 SAKDNMFTS
+467 SAKDNAFTS

-486 IFEGL
+486 IFEAL

-496 LAFNQAKMDVDK
+496 TAFNQAKKIIDK

-521 YQDMV
+521 YEDVV
-526 GDERYEKGKIKFFLL
+526 GDEKYDKDKIKFFLL
-541 WGGLNAQL
+541 WGGLNEQL

-557 ADLSAQKMSVSHI
+557 ADLSAKKLSLSHI
-570 PHFEGFY
+570 PYFEGFY
-577 VQCKNQGAMKTI
+577 AQCKNQAEIKVI
-589 LERWKSEN
+589 LERWKNDN
-597 TTLKTA
+597 TTLKTL
-603 IEDFL
+603 IEDFV